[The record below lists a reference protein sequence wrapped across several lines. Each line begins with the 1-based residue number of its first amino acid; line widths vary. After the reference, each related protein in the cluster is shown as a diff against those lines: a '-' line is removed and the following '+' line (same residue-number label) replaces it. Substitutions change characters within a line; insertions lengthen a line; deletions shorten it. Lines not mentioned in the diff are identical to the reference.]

1 MHGVK
6 TEELI
11 MKDTTI
17 KKLFT
22 STEEGREY
30 LATIVCKILDL
41 PPENFT
47 FEMIHPEIG
56 VNENVVNSAVDI
68 ALESNEIVVN
78 VEINSQKRH
87 SYERKNVFYVCQL
100 LLRQIKSSD
109 DYKKKLKKI
118 YQINLNSFNISGDD
132 RFVVV
137 SKMLDVE
144 TKQELH
150 PIFEIFDVNL
160 AKIFDKDYTIIK
172 EDKESLMNLL
182 YILVCNKE
190 ADLWDMYSGD
200 DLMAKIVEV
209 TKSITDDFDRKLYY
223 DKEALD
229 KADYEEGMADAK
241 LDVAKAMLEENCNIE
256 FIAKM
261 TKLSCEDVEK
271 LKEELK

>member
-1 MHGVK
+1 
-6 TEELI
+6 
-11 MKDTTI
+11 
-17 KKLFT
+17 
-22 STEEGREY
+22 
-30 LATIVCKILDL
+30 
-41 PPENFT
+41 
-47 FEMIHPEIG
+47 
-56 VNENVVNSAVDI
+56 
-68 ALESNEIVVN
+68 
-78 VEINSQKRH
+78 
-87 SYERKNVFYVCQL
+87 
-100 LLRQIKSSD
+100 
-109 DYKKKLKKI
+109 
-118 YQINLNSFNISGDD
+118 
-132 RFVVV
+132 
-137 SKMLDVE
+137 MLDVE

-256 FIAKM
+256 FSAKM
-261 TKLSCEDVEK
+261 TKLSYEDVEK

>member
-1 MHGVK
+1 M
-6 TEELI
+6 
-11 MKDTTI
+11 
-17 KKLFT
+17 
-22 STEEGREY
+22 
-30 LATIVCKILDL
+30 
-41 PPENFT
+41 
-47 FEMIHPEIG
+47 
-56 VNENVVNSAVDI
+56 NENVVNSEVDI

-109 DYKKKLKKI
+109 DYKKRLKKI

-144 TKQELH
+144 TNQELH
-150 PIFEIFDVNL
+150 PIFE
-160 AKIFDKDYTIIK
+160 IFDKDYTIIK

-200 DLMAKIVEV
+200 DFMAKIVEV

-261 TKLSCEDVEK
+261 TKLSYEDVEK